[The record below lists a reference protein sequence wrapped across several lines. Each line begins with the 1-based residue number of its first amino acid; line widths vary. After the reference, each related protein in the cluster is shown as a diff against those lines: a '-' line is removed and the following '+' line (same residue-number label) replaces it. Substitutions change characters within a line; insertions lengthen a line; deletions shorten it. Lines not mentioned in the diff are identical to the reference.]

1 MLAVALAASVWPNL
15 RKGMPRM
22 ISALLEVMTNP
33 FGFSAIGCICLA
45 LISFGMMVVGVVRS
59 NAPRIWSAG
68 LPLAGIVYATVNIGV
83 FIMMVSVDAFNIF
96 ELTYILS
103 VGLVGPALMITALV
117 AVARVRRQLSWFSIV
132 GFAIW
137 VGCVG
142 FAHLWVIAAASA
154 SV

>member
-1 MLAVALAASVWPNL
+1 
-15 RKGMPRM
+15 M

-33 FGFSAIGCICLA
+33 FGFSAIGCVCLA
-45 LISFGMMVVGVVRS
+45 LISFGMMVVGAARS
-59 NAPRIWSAG
+59 NAPRSWSAG
-68 LPLAGIVYATVNIGV
+68 LPLAGLVYATVNIGV
-83 FIMMVSVDAFNIF
+83 FISTVAVDAFKIF
-96 ELTYILS
+96 ELAYILS

-117 AVARVRRQLSWFSIV
+117 AVARVHKQLGWLSIV

>member
-1 MLAVALAASVWPNL
+1 
-15 RKGMPRM
+15 M

-33 FGFSAIGCICLA
+33 FGFSAIGCVCLA
-45 LISFGMMVVGVVRS
+45 LISFGMMVVGAARS

-68 LPLAGIVYATVNIGV
+68 LPLAGVVYATINIGV
-83 FIMMVSVDAFNIF
+83 FIVIVSVDAFKIF
-96 ELTYILS
+96 ELAYILS
-103 VGLVGPALMITALV
+103 VGLVGPAVMITALV
-117 AVARVRRQLSWFSIV
+117 AVARVHKQLGWRSIV

>member
-1 MLAVALAASVWPNL
+1 MPGNIIYVSAGGDTDTANL
-15 RKGMPRM
+15 RCQGIEMSIADNLGELDPELENVVYRLADEALTNVVKHARADRARVTV
-22 ISALLEVMTNP
+22 SA
-33 FGFSAIGCICLA
+33 
-45 LISFGMMVVGVVRS
+45 
-59 NAPRIWSAG
+59 
-68 LPLAGIVYATVNIGV
+68 
-83 FIMMVSVDAFNIF
+83 DAFKIF
-96 ELTYILS
+96 ELAYILS

-117 AVARVRRQLSWFSIV
+117 AVARVHKQLGRLSIV

>member
-1 MLAVALAASVWPNL
+1 
-15 RKGMPRM
+15 
-22 ISALLEVMTNP
+22 
-33 FGFSAIGCICLA
+33 
-45 LISFGMMVVGVVRS
+45 
-59 NAPRIWSAG
+59 
-68 LPLAGIVYATVNIGV
+68 LPLTGVVYATVNIGA
-83 FIMMVSVDAFNIF
+83 FIVTVSVDAFKIF
-96 ELTYILS
+96 ELAYILS

-117 AVARVRRQLSWFSIV
+117 AVARVHKQLGWLSIV